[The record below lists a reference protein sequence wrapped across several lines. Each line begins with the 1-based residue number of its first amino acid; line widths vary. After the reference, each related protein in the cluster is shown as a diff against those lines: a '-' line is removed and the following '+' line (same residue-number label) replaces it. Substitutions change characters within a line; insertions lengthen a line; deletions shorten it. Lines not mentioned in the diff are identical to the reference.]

1 MKRIA
6 SALVA
11 LLMVA
16 TFMAGCTGSSDL
28 QDRVDEL
35 ESKLSDI
42 ESEFD
47 DVLSRMRDLESEIDD
62 FDYEDWKINVPEVVD
77 AFDDLERAVSDVEYE
92 F

>member
-6 SALVA
+6 SALVM
-11 LLMVA
+11 LLLIGIFV
-16 TFMAGCTGSSDL
+16 AGCTESSHL

-35 ESKLSDI
+35 ESKLSDV

-62 FDYEDWKINVPEVVD
+62 FNYEDWKINVPEVID
-77 AFDDLERAVSDVEYE
+77 AFDDLKRAVSDVEYE